1 MRHFRNLAYAFFFCI
16 LTYLVLSAFYGD
28 TGMLAYEEL
37 QRYNSKLEQNIKELQ
52 VINADLENK
61 CRMLQDSEN
70 IVLTARSNGMIASD
84 EKLIIIEDFC
94 SSDCREAGPVLGSL
108 CGNQIKNVNRI
119 TDISKLRFLSLLI
132 PLLIFLSVKIIFN
145 KNGYRKK
152 SGHCR
157 ACVTGSAE

>member
-1 MRHFRNLAYAFFFCI
+1 MRHLRNLVYAFFFCL

-28 TGMLAYEEL
+28 TGVLAYKEL

-52 VINADLENK
+52 IINADLENK

-70 IVLTARSNGMIASD
+70 IILTARSNGMIASD
-84 EKLIIIEDFC
+84 ERLIIIDGFC
-94 SSDCREAGPVLGSL
+94 NPECREAGPVLGSL
-108 CGNQIKNVNRI
+108 CGNQIKKFNRI
-119 TDISKLRFLSLLI
+119 TDISKIRFLSLFI